1 MRTLLLVIAEV
12 FPPRPGGS
20 GRWLWELY
28 RRLPRGSL
36 WVLAGQAPDA
46 LPFDQQQPFPVRR
59 LALRFPNWGLRS
71 ALRYVAAIRQARAS
85 LRESRA
91 QIVHCGKAIPEGLI
105 GWALGRLTGRPFWV
119 YVHGE
124 ELTLARGSREL
135 TWLTRLVFRGAQQLV
150 ANSGHTRDILVSD
163 WATSPAKVWVMPP
176 GVDTDRFVPAAR
188 SEAVRAMLGWSARK
202 VILTVGA
209 LQKRKGQDMM
219 IRALPALLDDFPD
232 LLYVMAGEGWER
244 GYLERLAS
252 DLGVSGHVQFRG
264 VADEAEL
271 VSCYQQCDLFAL
283 PNRQVGWDF
292 EGFGM
297 VLLEAQAC
305 ARPVIAGAS
314 GGTAE
319 ALDAPRTGLLVACE
333 SPDPL
338 SVAVRGLL
346 LDQALAT
353 RMGAAGREWV
363 VAHRSWDVLAER
375 AQALFLGPPTRADR
389 GV

>member
-1 MRTLLLVIAEV
+1 MPLLVIAEV
-12 FPPRPGGS
+12 FPPRLGGS

-28 RRLPRGSL
+28 RRLPQGSL
-36 WVLAGQAPDA
+36 CVLAGHAPDA
-46 LPFDQQQPFPVRR
+46 ATFDQQQPFPVRR
-59 LALRFPNWGLRS
+59 LALRFPSWGLRS
-71 ALRYVAAIRQARAS
+71 AFRYVAAIRQARAN
-85 LRESRA
+85 LLATRA

-105 GWALGRLTGRPFWV
+105 GWALGRLTGRPYWV

-135 TWLTRLVFRGAQQLV
+135 TWLTSLAFRGAEHLL
-150 ANSGHTRDILVSD
+150 ANSGHTRHILVSD
-163 WATSPAKVWVMPP
+163 WAAPPAKVRVMHP
-176 GVDTDRFVPAAR
+176 GVDTDRFVPAPRSQAAR
-188 SEAVRAMLGWSARK
+188 ATLGWADRP

-209 LQKRKGQDMM
+209 LQRRKGQDTM
-219 IRALPALLDDFPD
+219 IRALPPLLAELPD
-232 LLYVMAGEGWER
+232 LLYVIAGEGWER
-244 GYLERLAS
+244 GYLEALAR
-252 DLGVSGHVQFRG
+252 DLGVADHVQFRG
-264 VADEAEL
+264 AADEGEL

-319 ALDAPRTGLLVACE
+319 ALDAPRTGLVVACE
-333 SPDPL
+333 SPAPL
-338 SVAVRGLL
+338 VAAVRAILT
-346 LDQALAT
+346 DQALAT

-363 VAHRSWDVLAER
+363 VAHRSWDVLAAR
-375 AQALFLGPPTRADR
+375 AQALFCGPPTRADR
-389 GV
+389 GD